1 MPNTLLFFYLL
12 PKFGIP
18 ISYLYCM
25 DKDRIRNNEKFQK
38 ALNSLNDKQR
48 EAVNKIEGPV
58 LVVAGPGTGKTQIL
72 AARIG
77 QILLHT
83 DTDAH
88 NILCLTYTDA
98 GTIAMRKRLYDFIGP
113 DAYRVHIYTF
123 HAFCNDII
131 QENLDYFGKL
141 NLEPISELEQAALF
155 KELIDTLS
163 NNSKLKKYTGDVYY
177 EASRMKNL
185 YSTMKRENWTVDFL
199 LAKIEDYIKDL
210 PNRDEFIYKRA
221 NAKTGVKVGDVKTAD
236 IKKITDRLDLLK
248 AAINEYPRY
257 LKKMHELNR
266 YDYDDM
272 IVWVLNAF
280 KADEN
285 LLRNYQEKYQYILV
299 DEYQDTSGS
308 QNEILRLL
316 ISYWDQPNIFVV
328 GDDDQSIYRFQ
339 GANINNILDYANEY
353 SEVLHK
359 IVLTNNYRST
369 QSVLNVSKTLI
380 ENNFE
385 RLTKHLNL
393 DKNLLASNELY
404 SNMTKKALIR
414 EYETPMHELVHI
426 AEEIKSLIKNGVE
439 PKEIAILYRNHAQA
453 AELVNYLQNENI
465 GINIKRKEDILSLA
479 FTEKIVNILR
489 YIASERDTPYSG
501 DDLLFQIMHYDFFNL
516 EPIDIAKISVDVAH
530 ESYKQKTSI
539 RKKLTEL
546 AKAEKVDL
554 FNQNDESPLKR
565 FSSDIE
571 FWIKESFNYTLQ
583 ELFEKII
590 LRAGILNY
598 IMHSENRAYYMDV
611 LSTLFNYLKE
621 ENRKNPEMD
630 VAGFVE
636 MIDLMVKNGI
646 RLEINKSS
654 YNENGVNF
662 MTAHGS
668 KGLEFDYVYIISVN
682 KKIWDVKKGSNREY
696 SFPDNIFT
704 SIVEGSELEES
715 RRLFYVALTRAKHSL
730 NISYCAKD
738 ASGKDLESSQ
748 FIAEIK
754 QSDDYEFENVKLNE
768 DLLFKFQSIPFLEQ
782 PKPVIELLDKNY
794 IDILLEGYTLSVTHL
809 SNYLDC
815 PLKFYFQNLVRV
827 PSGKSP
833 SATFGQA
840 VHWALNKLFKNLK
853 DNNEEFADAS
863 FLVDQFKWYMNR
875 NRDSF
880 TKEEYK
886 RRVEYGEKIL
896 PEYYATH
903 VNKWNKITLTEHPVK
918 NVEVN
923 GVPIKGNLDKIE
935 FNGKQVNVV
944 DYKTGKYKN
953 ALEKVKAPS
962 EENELGGDYWRQ
974 AVFYKILIDNDRSKD
989 WEVVST
995 VFEFIEPVDLNKASE
1010 ENNYPSEKIVI
1021 TNEAIE
1027 IVKSQIT
1034 STYQKILN
1042 HEFNTG
1048 CGKEECHWCK
1058 FVKTN
1063 FKEQDIMIAEE

>member
-1 MPNTLLFFYLL
+1 
-12 PKFGIP
+12 
-18 ISYLYCM
+18 M
-25 DKDRIRNNEKFQK
+25 DKERIRNNEKFQN
-38 ALNSLNDKQR
+38 ALNTLNDKQR

-77 QILLHT
+77 QILLET

-155 KELIDTLS
+155 KELIDTLP
-163 NNSKLKKYTGDVYY
+163 NNSKLKKYTGDVYF
-177 EASRMKNL
+177 ESSRMKNL
-185 YSTMKRENWTVDFL
+185 YSTMKKENWTIEFL
-199 LAKIEDYIKDL
+199 LEKIDLYIKDL
-210 PNRDEFIYKRA
+210 PTRDEFIYKKG
-221 NAKTGVKVGDVKTAD
+221 NAKTGIKAGDVKIND
-236 IKKITDRLDLLK
+236 INKITDKLDLLK
-248 AAINEYPRY
+248 SAINEYPRY
-257 LKKMHELNR
+257 LKKMQELNR

-280 KADEN
+280 KSDEN

-316 ISYWDQPNIFVV
+316 ISYWDHPNVFVV

-353 SEVLHK
+353 AEVLHK

-404 SNMTKKALIR
+404 SNMTKKPLIR

-426 AEEIKSLIKNGVE
+426 GEEIKSLIKNGVE
-439 PKEIAILYRNHAQA
+439 PKEIAVLYRNHAQA
-453 AELVNYLQNENI
+453 EELVNYLQLDNI
-465 GINIKRKEDILSLA
+465 GINIKRKEDVLSLA
-479 FTEKIVNILR
+479 FTEKIINILR
-489 YIASERDTPYSG
+489 YISAERDTPYSG
-501 DDLLFQIMHYDFFNL
+501 DQLLFEIMHYDFFDIA
-516 EPIDIAKISVDVAH
+516 PIDIAKISVDVAN

-539 RKKLTEL
+539 RKKLSEL
-546 AKAEKVDL
+546 AKTEKPDL
-554 FNQNDESPLKR
+554 FNQNTESSIKR
-565 FSSDIE
+565 FSADIE
-571 FWIKESFNYTLQ
+571 YWIKESYNYTLQ

-598 IMHSENRAYYMDV
+598 IMHSENRTYYMDV

-621 ENRKNPEMD
+621 ENRKNHEMD

-636 MIDLMVKNGI
+636 MIDLMIKNGI

-654 YNENGVNF
+654 YNDNGVNF
-662 MTAHGS
+662 MTTHGS

-682 KKIWDVKKGSNREY
+682 KKVWDVKKGGNREY

-738 ASGKDLESSQ
+738 ASGKELESSQ
-748 FIAEIK
+748 FIAEIR
-754 QSDDYEFENVKLNE
+754 QSDDYDFETVKLND

-782 PKPVIELLDKNY
+782 EKPVIQLLDKNY
-794 IDILLEGYTLSVTHL
+794 IDVLLEGYTLSVTHL

-815 PLKFYFQNLVRV
+815 PLKFYFQNLVKV

-853 DNNEEFADAS
+853 DNNDEFAGANY
-863 FLVDQFKWYMNR
+863 LVDQFKWYMNR

-880 TKEEYK
+880 TKEDYK
-886 RRVEYGEKIL
+886 RRLEYGEKIL
-896 PEYYATH
+896 PEYYDAH
-903 VNKWNKITLTEHPVK
+903 YDSWNKITLTEYPVK

-935 FNGKQVNVV
+935 FNGKEINVV

-953 ALEKVKAPS
+953 ALEKLKSPNDA
-962 EENELGGDYWRQ
+962 NEIGGDYWRQ

-995 VFEFIEPVDLNKASE
+995 VFEFVEPIDLNKSKKE
-1010 ENNYPSEKIVI
+1010 ENKTNKENYPLEKVI
-1021 TNEAIE
+1021 ITKEDIE
-1027 IVKSQIT
+1027 IVKNQI
-1034 STYQKILN
+1034 STTYEKILN
-1042 HEFNTG
+1042 HEFNEG

-1063 FKEQDIMIAEE
+1063 FKEQDIMKSDEE

>member
-1 MPNTLLFFYLL
+1 MNKELI
-12 PKFGIP
+12 K
-18 ISYLYCM
+18 
-25 DKDRIRNNEKFQK
+25 NNEKFIN
-38 ALNSLNDKQR
+38 AINSLNDAQKD
-48 EAVNKIEGPV
+48 AVNHLEGPV

-77 QILLHT
+77 QILLQT

-155 KELIDTLS
+155 KELIDTLPK
-163 NNSKLKKYTGDVYY
+163 NSKLKKYTGDVYY

-185 YSTMKRENWTVDFL
+185 YSAMKRENWSPEFL
-199 LAKIEDYIKDL
+199 IEKIDAYINDL
-210 PNRDEFIYKRA
+210 PNRDEFRYKKA
-221 NAKTGVKVGDVKTAD
+221 NKNKNIAAGDLKVADLQKAK
-236 IKKITDRLDLLK
+236 DRVEILK
-248 AAINEYPRY
+248 AAVLEYPRY
-257 LKKMHELNR
+257 LEKMQASNR

-280 KADEN
+280 KSDEN
-285 LLRNYQEKYQYILV
+285 LLRTYQEKYQYVLV

-316 ISYWDQPNIFVV
+316 ISFWDTPNIFVV

-339 GANINNILDYANEY
+339 GANINNIINYANEY
-353 SEVLHK
+353 SDSLYK

-369 QSVLNVSKTLI
+369 QSILNISRILI

-393 DKNLLASNELY
+393 NKNLIASNPVY
-404 SNMTKKALIR
+404 SQMSVKPTIR
-414 EYETPMHELVHI
+414 EYETPIQELIHI
-426 AEEIKSLIKNGVE
+426 ANEIKSSIEKGVE
-439 PKEIAILYRNHAQA
+439 PKEIAILYRNHAQG
-453 AELVNYLQNENI
+453 ESLLRYLQKENI
-465 GINIKRKEDILSLA
+465 AVNIKRKQDILSLA
-479 FTEKIVNILR
+479 FVEKISNILR
-489 YIASERDTPYSG
+489 YIALERDTPYSG
-501 DDLLFQIMHYDFFNL
+501 DVLLFEIMHYDFFHI
-516 EPIDIAKISVDVAH
+516 EPIEIAKISIEVSQENYQYQNGKNH
-530 ESYKQKTSI
+530 KFSI
-539 RKKLTEL
+539 RKKIADV
-546 AKAEKVDL
+546 AKNEKTDL
-554 FNQNDESPLKR
+554 FNQGKTSAIKN
-565 FSSDIE
+565 FSNDIE
-571 FWIKESFNYTLQ
+571 YWIKESYNYTLQ

-598 IMHSENRAYYMDV
+598 IMHSDDRAYYMDV

-630 VAGFVE
+630 VAVFVN
-636 MIDLMVKNGI
+636 MLDLMVQNGI
-646 RLEINKSS
+646 RLEVNQST

-662 MTAHGS
+662 TTVHGS
-668 KGLEFDYVYIISVN
+668 KGLEFDYVYLISCN
-682 KKIWDVKKGSNREY
+682 KKIWDIKKGNNREY
-696 SFPDNIFT
+696 AFPDTIFS
-704 SIVEGSELEES
+704 SIAEGSELEES
-715 RRLFYVALTRAKHSL
+715 RRLFYVALTRAKHAL
-730 NISYCAKD
+730 QISYCSKD
-738 ASGKDLESSQ
+738 NTGKDLEASQ
-748 FIAEIK
+748 FIAEIR
-754 QSDDYEFENVKLNE
+754 QSEDFEFENIHVENQELIKFLSLPFEEQVK
-768 DLLFKFQSIPFLEQ
+768 
-782 PKPVIELLDKNY
+782 PKVELLDTNY
-794 IDILLEGYTLSVTHL
+794 INSLLEGYTLSVTHL

-840 VHWALNKLFKNLK
+840 VHWALNKLFKHLK
-853 DNNEEFADAS
+853 DNDNEFADANY
-863 FLVDQFKWYMNR
+863 LVDQFRWYMNR

-880 TKEEYK
+880 TEEDYK
-886 RRVEYGEKIL
+886 RRIEYGEKIL
-896 PEYYATH
+896 PEYYTEH
-903 VNKWNKITLTEHPVK
+903 VKRWNKITLTEHPVK
-918 NVEVN
+918 NVEVE

-935 FNGKQVNVV
+935 FNGKLVNVV

-953 ALEKVKAPS
+953 AIEKLKRPS
-962 EENELGGDYWRQ
+962 EENEYGGDYWRQ

-989 WEVVST
+989 WIVENT
-995 VFEFIEPVDLNKASE
+995 VFEFIEPVEKEKDSE
-1010 ENNYPSEKIVI
+1010 GKYQEKQYKYETIAISKEDIEQV
-1021 TNEAIE
+1021 TN
-1027 IVKSQIT
+1027 QIK

-1048 CGKEECHWCK
+1048 CGKEDCHWCK

-1063 FKEQDIMIAEE
+1063 FKDQNIMISEEEE